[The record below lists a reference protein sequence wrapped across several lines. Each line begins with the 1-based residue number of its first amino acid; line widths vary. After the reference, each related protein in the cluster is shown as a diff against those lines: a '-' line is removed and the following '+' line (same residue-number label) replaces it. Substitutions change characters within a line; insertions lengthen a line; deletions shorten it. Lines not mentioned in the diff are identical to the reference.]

1 MVAGDAVSAL
11 TPVLMSVDTPVL
23 VLVAVNTPVSVNR
36 SDSAVEVAMAVHQ

>member
-11 TPVLMSVDTPVL
+11 TPVLVDTPVF